1 MFEPIQTT
9 DNAGGPHLWRQQC
22 NARRWPVKWQVVLIF
37 LGAHLAL
44 GAAPF
49 VYTNMGAILGGLLA
63 WITVQF
69 GMSLGYHRLI
79 SHRSYS
85 TPRWLERLLALVG
98 CLSAQ
103 SGPITWVAIHRLH
116 HRSADHEPDPH
127 TPLVSF
133 LWAQCEWTFYK
144 RPEVDSWD
152 SKVRLAADVAADPFM
167 RFLERNFV
175 SINVTALICVAVA
188 GYAWNGIL
196 GALSLTVWGCF
207 VRLVVTWHLIFLINS
222 AGHLWGYRSYD
233 TPDNSRNVWWLAP
246 LVFGDGWHNNHHADP
261 SSAAHGHRWFE
272 VDMTYWFILLLKWVG
287 LATRVV
293 RRKSRYDNV
302 S

>member
-1 MFEPIQTT
+1 MNETANHALQRTVPRVTPAAADDPATCAQPAQARSPYLARRAEQSVSLGSLDPIKVA
-9 DNAGGPHLWRQQC
+9 DNPGGPQLRRHRCDARQ
-22 NARRWPVKWQVVLIF
+22 WPVKWQVVLIF
-37 LGAHLAL
+37 LGTHLAL

-49 VYTNMGAILGGLLA
+49 VYTNTGAILGGLLA

-79 SHRSYS
+79 THRSYS
-85 TPRWLERLLALVG
+85 TPRWLERLLALTG

-167 RFLERNFV
+167 RYL
-175 SINVTALICVAVA
+175 
-188 GYAWNGIL
+188 
-196 GALSLTVWGCF
+196 
-207 VRLVVTWHLIFLINS
+207 
-222 AGHLWGYRSYD
+222 
-233 TPDNSRNVWWLAP
+233 
-246 LVFGDGWHNNHHADP
+246 
-261 SSAAHGHRWFE
+261 
-272 VDMTYWFILLLKWVG
+272 
-287 LATRVV
+287 
-293 RRKSRYDNV
+293 
-302 S
+302 